1 VGELQRRAAQ
11 IVADVGV
18 GAAERE
24 RARQL
29 PYQQVRQVADAGLL
43 TFRVPKSYG
52 GPGAT
57 VVDTIRFIID
67 LASVD
72 ANVAQSLRPT
82 YLFVERLLTAES
94 ETERDQWFPKVLA
107 GDIFGNAGWETGG
120 RNGEIRTRLTRDGE
134 LFRATGTKSYS
145 TGALFADWVGTVAID
160 EAGDPVSF
168 TVPRGREG
176 LEVLDD
182 WDGIGQRLTA
192 SGTTRLR
199 NMPVYRDEVRR
210 RSGQGRRSAGP
221 SIAQLYLAA
230 VLAGIAED
238 ALRDA
243 VTFAREHARPIVHS
257 HADRSVDDLYVQQAV
272 GEISARAFAARAAV
286 LSAAGSI
293 DRALDAG
300 GAADALAPASVDVA
314 QAQLFAAEAALRSG
328 ELAFEVG
335 GASATLRE
343 HNLDRHWRNARTV
356 ANHNPRAHKARVIGA
371 YRLTG
376 AEPPTTGLF

>member
-1 VGELQRRAAQ
+1 VVELRQRAVQVVAEVGA
-11 IVADVGV
+11 

-24 RARQL
+24 RTRQL
-29 PYQQVRQVADAGLL
+29 PYRQVRQVADAGLL

-52 GPGAT
+52 GPGST
-57 VVDTIRFIID
+57 VADAFCFIID

-82 YLFVERLLTAES
+82 FLFVERLLAGES
-94 ETERDQWFPKVLA
+94 ETEREHWFPKVLSGA
-107 GDIFGNAGWETGG
+107 IFGNAGWETGG
-120 RNGEIRTRLTRDGE
+120 RNGEIRARLVRDGE
-134 LFRATGTKSYS
+134 HFRANGTKSYS
-145 TGALFADWVGTVAID
+145 TGALFADWVGTVALD
-160 EAGDPVSF
+160 EAGEPVSF

-192 SGTTRLR
+192 SGTTHLR
-199 NMPVYRDEVRR
+199 NMLVYRDEVRR
-210 RSGQGRRSAGP
+210 RSGKGGRSAGT

-243 VTFAREHARPIVHS
+243 VAFARKHARPIVHS
-257 HADRSVDDLYVQQAV
+257 HADRSVDDLYVQHAV

-293 DRALDAG
+293 DRALDS
-300 GAADALAPASVDVA
+300 GAAEALTSASVDVA

-356 ANHNPRAHKARVIGA
+356 ANHNPRAHKAGVIGA

-376 AEPPTTGLF
+376 AEPPATGLF

>member
-1 VGELQRRAAQ
+1 MGELQRRAVQ
-11 IVADVGV
+11 VIADIGA

-24 RARQL
+24 RTRQL

-57 VVDTIRFIID
+57 VVDTFRFIID

-72 ANVAQSLRPT
+72 ANIAQSLRPT
-82 YLFVERLLTAES
+82 FNFVERLLAAES
-94 ETERDQWFPKVLA
+94 EAERQEWFPKVVA

-120 RNGEIRTRLTRDGE
+120 RNAEVRARLVQDGE
-134 LFRATGTKSYS
+134 HFRANGTKSYS
-145 TGALFADWVGTVAID
+145 TGALFADWVGTVALD
-160 EAGDPVSF
+160 EAGEPVSF

-176 LEVLDD
+176 LELVDD

-192 SGTTRLR
+192 SGTTHLR
-199 NMPVYRDEVRR
+199 NMLVYRNEVRR
-210 RSGQGRRSAGP
+210 RKGQRRRSAGA

-243 VTFAREHARPIVHS
+243 VAFARDHARPIVHS

-286 LSAAGSI
+286 LSAAASV
-293 DRALDAG
+293 DRALDSG
-300 GAADALAPASVDVA
+300 GAEALTSAAVDVA

-356 ANHNPRAHKARVIGA
+356 ANHNPRAHKARVVGA

>member
-1 VGELQRRAAQ
+1 MGELQQRAVQ
-11 IVADVGV
+11 VIADIGA

-24 RARQL
+24 RTRQL

-57 VVDTIRFIID
+57 VVDTFRFIID

-72 ANVAQSLRPT
+72 ANIAQSLRPT
-82 YLFVERLLTAES
+82 FNFVERLLAAES
-94 ETERDQWFPKVLA
+94 EAERQEWFPKVVA
-107 GDIFGNAGWETGG
+107 GHIFGNAGWETGG
-120 RNGEIRTRLTRDGE
+120 RNAEVRARLVQDGE
-134 LFRATGTKSYS
+134 HFRANGTKSYS
-145 TGALFADWVGTVAID
+145 TGALFADWVGTVALD
-160 EAGDPVSF
+160 EAGEPVSF

-176 LEVLDD
+176 LELVDD

-192 SGTTRLR
+192 SGTTHLR
-199 NMPVYRDEVRR
+199 NMLVYRNEVRR
-210 RSGQGRRSAGP
+210 RKGQRRRSGGA

-243 VTFAREHARPIVHS
+243 VAFARDHARPIVHS

-272 GEISARAFAARAAV
+272 GEISARAFAARAVV
-286 LSAAGSI
+286 LSAAASV
-293 DRALDAG
+293 DRALDSG
-300 GAADALAPASVDVA
+300 GAEALTSAAVDVA

-356 ANHNPRAHKARVIGA
+356 ANHNPRAHKARVVGA

>member
-1 VGELQRRAAQ
+1 MDELQRRAAQ
-11 IVADVGV
+11 VVADVGA

-24 RARQL
+24 RTRQL
-29 PYQQVRQVADAGLL
+29 PYEQVRQVADAGLL
-43 TFRVPKSYG
+43 TFRVPKSHG

-57 VVDTIRFIID
+57 VADTFRFIID

-82 YLFVERLLTAES
+82 YLFVERLLAAES
-94 ETERDQWFPKVLA
+94 DSERDQWFPKVLA

-120 RNGEIRTRLTRDGE
+120 RNGEIRTRLEQDGE
-134 LFRATGTKSYS
+134 HFRATGTKSYS
-145 TGALFADWVGTVAID
+145 TGALFADWVGTVALD

-168 TVPRGREG
+168 TVPRVREG

-199 NMPVYRDEVRR
+199 NMLVYRDEVRR
-210 RSGQGRRSAGP
+210 RSGQGRRSAGT

-243 VTFAREHARPIVHS
+243 VAFAREHARPIVHS
-257 HADRSVDDLYVQQAV
+257 HADRSVDDLYVQHAV

-286 LSAAGSI
+286 LAAAASI
-293 DRALDAG
+293 DRAVDSG
-300 GAADALAPASVDVA
+300 GSAAALTSASVDVA